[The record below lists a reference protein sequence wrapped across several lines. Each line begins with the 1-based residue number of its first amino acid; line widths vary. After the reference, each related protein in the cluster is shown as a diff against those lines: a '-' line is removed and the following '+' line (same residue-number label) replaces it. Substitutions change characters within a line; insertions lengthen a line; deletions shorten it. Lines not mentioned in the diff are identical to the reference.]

1 MIPDKLYVL
10 GTGKCIVFVHLMD
23 GFVLPCPVD
32 LHQSLA
38 EQIFDMEDVCGQ
50 FPKDA
55 YFVHG
60 GKPVVLDKP
69 FQEQGIVGDC
79 NIKVLLRLRGGGGK
93 EGAREGEESEN
104 APQTNEVELQALSVK
119 LNNIADGKPEE
130 IEVEVRALHSKI
142 DCLEDTY
149 AKKELLTKLTAVA
162 IRGLQEDLQNLLKE
176 NGLSDMA
183 LQLDCDY
190 TTRQTDLAKKLYQ
203 AQKYETKQDELY
215 MVLSEKLLPKLE
227 TLGALVTNDIEVE
240 GQNGWVEQLIKISPS
255 LTRLRRM
262 NYSDLGNLM
271 RGATNGDR
279 SVVENLFAEGSEIR
293 KQCKQYGIG
302 LKTAEKLERKGVE
315 SASDMSKEQLL
326 EIIEEAG
333 KEEKPSTLKKM
344 YFNESSERATERK
357 VQDEKIEQNKK
368 RIEEAKGLA
377 QEAHTITQ
385 EASEKSKKAFQEKMK
400 EIAGKLGLPEGW
412 DKQEK
417 DDPNALL
424 EQLNREI
431 KIASDSLAIPPYVTN
446 EDIASA
452 ASGGL
457 ALYGILFDDNN
468 IEGFSE
474 SPPFP
479 LLKKPEY
486 VEWLSPALGFQVRF
500 FKSTEQQAS
509 TKFYK
514 TAKSSGLS
522 IAASVTGSGWGFHA
536 SASGAHSSQSNQD
549 TSTKKQRNTTR
560 ATVTQYI
567 SQPTKAFRIPLE
579 DMELNYEARGHA
591 KEVKDK
597 ESAENFLKMYGS
609 HVPKG
614 VHTLGGIF
622 FRNLDVNTER
632 EASVSEVMM
641 AAGKQFDT
649 EVSAGYSGL
658 GVSVGGSVK
667 TNSIEISSSTDASST
682 ENVKFMSEMTVQ
694 VLGPPTTNPEMFS
707 QLLQSNN
714 ATWYVIDRG
723 NRAALVPVWELMA
736 DLKEQAEILKKVWKG
751 IQEKRAKEKAEI
763 LEKELQEERDKYTYP
778 FYPIDGKVHH
788 VEEELCIDL
797 ASLGV
802 PDQATEVIVYATIFM
817 SKDYP
822 DLRILGLAD
831 SLPKPGVELIVS
843 TNSPNGVIERK
854 VYCRGDAEV
863 PSCNSEN
870 ISLPVPSNGDRIVR
884 SYFKN
889 RSPFISVASV
899 QIVGYYR
906 K

>member
-1 MIPDKLYVL
+1 MRENMIPEKSDFPDN
-10 GTGKCIVFVHLMD
+10 GKCMVFLHLMN
-23 GFVLPCPVD
+23 GFVMPCPVD
-32 LHQSLA
+32 LHQALA
-38 EQIFDMEDVCGQ
+38 EQILDMEDVCGQ

-60 GKPVVLDKP
+60 GKPIVQDKP

-93 EGAREGEESEN
+93 EGAGEGEHSEN
-104 APQTNEVELQALSVK
+104 AIQTNEAELQDLSAK
-119 LNNIADGKPEE
+119 LDNITDGKPEE
-130 IEVEVRALHSKI
+130 IEVEVRALYSQI
-142 DCLEDTY
+142 NSLEDTY
-149 AKKELLTKLTAVA
+149 DKKKLLTKLTAVA

-183 LQLDCDY
+183 LQLVCDY
-190 TTRQTDLAKKLYQ
+190 TTRQIDLAKKLYQ
-203 AQKYETKQDELY
+203 AEKYGTKQDEFY

-227 TLGALVTNDIEVE
+227 TLGALVINDIEVE
-240 GQNGWVEQLIKISPS
+240 GQSSWVRKVIDRSPS
-255 LTRLRRM
+255 LTKLRRM
-262 NYSDLGNLM
+262 KYTDLDNLIT
-271 RGATNGDR
+271 GAIDDDR
-279 SVVENLFAEGSEIR
+279 SVVENLFAEGTEIR
-293 KQCKQYGIG
+293 KQCQRYGIG
-302 LKTAEKLERKGVE
+302 LKTAEKLEREGIE
-315 SASDMSKEQLL
+315 SASDMSKEKLD

-333 KEEKPSTLKKM
+333 KEENPSTLKKM

-357 VQDEKIEQNKK
+357 VQDEKIKRNKK

-377 QEAHTITQ
+377 QEARKITQ
-385 EASEKSKKAFQEKMK
+385 EASEKSEKALQEKMK
-400 EIAGKLGLPEGW
+400 EIADKLSLPEGW

-417 DDPNALL
+417 NDPNALL
-424 EQLNREI
+424 EQLNKEI

-446 EDIASA
+446 EEIAAA
-452 ASGGL
+452 ASGGM

-522 IAASVTGSGWGFHA
+522 IAASVTSRGWGFHA
-536 SASGAHSSQSNQD
+536 SASGAHSSQSSRD
-549 TSTKKQRNTTR
+549 TSTKKQRNTTH

-567 SQPTKAFRIPLE
+567 CQPTKAFRVPLE
-579 DMELNYEARGHA
+579 DMELNYEARSHA
-591 KEVKDK
+591 KEIKDK
-597 ESAENFLKMYGS
+597 ESAENFFKMYGS

-614 VHTLGGIF
+614 VHTLGGVF

-641 AAGKQFDT
+641 AAGREFDT
-649 EVSAGYSGL
+649 EVSAGYSGF
-658 GVSVGGSVK
+658 GVSDGGSVK
-667 TNSIEISSSTDASST
+667 TKSFKISGSTDASST
-682 ENVKFMSEMTVQ
+682 KKVKFMSEMTVQ
-694 VLGPPTTNPEMFS
+694 VLGPPTTNPKMFS

-723 NRAALVPVWELMA
+723 DRAALVPVWELMP
-736 DLKEQAEILKKVWKG
+736 DLKKQAEILKEVWKES
-751 IQEKRAKEKAEI
+751 QDKF
-763 LEKELQEERDKYTYP
+763 RDKYTYP
-778 FYPIDGKVHH
+778 FYPIKGKVYP
-788 VEEELCIDL
+788 VEEELLIDL
-797 ASLGV
+797 ASEGV
-802 PDQATEVIVYATIFM
+802 PDQATEVIVYVTISM
-817 SKDYP
+817 TLLTE
-822 DLRILGLAD
+822 LRKSDI
-831 SLPKPGVELIVS
+831 PKKVWMWSPVLESRPEVELIVS

-854 VYCRGDAEV
+854 VYCRGAEQV
-863 PSCNSEN
+863 QSCNSDN
-870 ISLPVPSNGDRIVR
+870 ISLPVACKGDRIVR
-884 SYFKN
+884 IFFKDKYQG
-889 RSPFISVASV
+889 FAVASV

-906 K
+906 T

>member
-1 MIPDKLYVL
+1 M
-10 GTGKCIVFVHLMD
+10 
-23 GFVLPCPVD
+23 
-32 LHQSLA
+32 
-38 EQIFDMEDVCGQ
+38 
-50 FPKDA
+50 
-55 YFVHG
+55 
-60 GKPVVLDKP
+60 
-69 FQEQGIVGDC
+69 
-79 NIKVLLRLRGGGGK
+79 
-93 EGAREGEESEN
+93 
-104 APQTNEVELQALSVK
+104 
-119 LNNIADGKPEE
+119 
-130 IEVEVRALHSKI
+130 RALHSKI

-162 IRGLQEDLQNLLKE
+162 IRGLQGDLQNLIKE

-183 LQLDCDY
+183 LQLVCDY
-190 TTRQTDLAKKLYQ
+190 ITRQIELAKKLYQ
-203 AQKYETKQDELY
+203 AEKYGTKQDELY

-271 RGATNGDR
+271 KGATNGDR

-293 KQCKQYGIG
+293 KQCQQYGIG

-315 SASDMSKEQLL
+315 SASDMSKEQLD
-326 EIIEEAG
+326 EIIQEAG

-377 QEAHTITQ
+377 QEAHLITQ
-385 EASEKSKKAFQEKMK
+385 EASEQSKKAFQEKMK
-400 EIAGKLGLPEGW
+400 EIANKLSLREGW

-424 EQLNREI
+424 ERLDKEI
-431 KIASDSLAIPPYVTN
+431 NIASDSLAMPPYVTN
-446 EDIASA
+446 EDIAAA

-486 VEWLSPALGFQVRF
+486 VEWLSPALGFQG

-514 TAKSSGLS
+514 TAKSSGIS

-549 TSTKKQRNTTR
+549 SSTKKQRNTSR

-567 SQPTKAFRIPLE
+567 CQPTKAFRIPLE
-579 DMELNYEARGHA
+579 DMELNYEARSHA
-591 KEVKDK
+591 KEIKDK

-614 VHTLGGIF
+614 VHTLGGVF

-649 EVSAGYSGL
+649 
-658 GVSVGGSVK
+658 
-667 TNSIEISSSTDASST
+667 
-682 ENVKFMSEMTVQ
+682 
-694 VLGPPTTNPEMFS
+694 
-707 QLLQSNN
+707 
-714 ATWYVIDRG
+714 
-723 NRAALVPVWELMA
+723 
-736 DLKEQAEILKKVWKG
+736 
-751 IQEKRAKEKAEI
+751 
-763 LEKELQEERDKYTYP
+763 
-778 FYPIDGKVHH
+778 
-788 VEEELCIDL
+788 
-797 ASLGV
+797 
-802 PDQATEVIVYATIFM
+802 
-817 SKDYP
+817 
-822 DLRILGLAD
+822 
-831 SLPKPGVELIVS
+831 
-843 TNSPNGVIERK
+843 
-854 VYCRGDAEV
+854 
-863 PSCNSEN
+863 
-870 ISLPVPSNGDRIVR
+870 
-884 SYFKN
+884 
-889 RSPFISVASV
+889 
-899 QIVGYYR
+899 
-906 K
+906 

>member
-1 MIPDKLYVL
+1 MLTFNKGHGGTRHTSGICIGSSSGVTYLWEDMIPGKSNDP
-10 GTGKCIVFVHLMD
+10 GTGMCIVFVHLLND
-23 GFVLPCPVD
+23 FVMPCSVD
-32 LHQSLA
+32 PQKSLV
-38 EQIFDMEDVCGQ
+38 EQIVDVENVCGQ
-50 FPKDA
+50 FPKDT

-60 GKPVVLDKP
+60 GKTIVQDKP

-79 NIKVLLRLRGGGGK
+79 NVKVLLRLRGGGGVVGK
-93 EGAREGEESEN
+93 KGAGEGEQSEN
-104 APQTNEVELQALSVK
+104 APQTNEAELLDLSAK
-119 LNNIADGKPEE
+119 LNNITDGKPED
-130 IEVEVRALHSKI
+130 IEVEVRALYSQI
-142 DCLEDTY
+142 NSLQDTY
-149 AKKELLTKLTAVA
+149 DKKKLLTKLTAVA

-183 LQLDCDY
+183 LQLVCDY
-190 TTRQTDLAKKLYQ
+190 TTRQIDLAKKLYK
-203 AQKYETKQDELY
+203 AEKYGTKQDEFY
-215 MVLSEKLLPKLE
+215 IVLSEKLLPKLE

-262 NYSDLGNLM
+262 NYSDLDNLM
-271 RGATNGDR
+271 KGATNGAR
-279 SVVENLFAEGSEIR
+279 VVVENLFAEGSEIR
-293 KQCKQYGIG
+293 KQCQRYGIG

-315 SASDMSKEQLL
+315 SASDMSKEQLD

-357 VQDEKIEQNKK
+357 VQDEKIKQNKK

-377 QEAHTITQ
+377 QEARKIIQ
-385 EASEKSKKAFQEKMK
+385 EASEKSEKALHEKMT
-400 EIAGKLGLPEGW
+400 EIADKLSLPEGW

-431 KIASDSLAIPPYVTN
+431 NIASDSLKIPPYVTN
-446 EDIASA
+446 EDIAAA

-500 FKSTEQQAS
+500 FKSTEHQAS

-522 IAASVTGSGWGFHA
+522 IAASVTGSDWGFHA
-536 SASGAHSSQSNQD
+536 SASSAHSSQSNQD
-549 TSTKKQRNTTR
+549 SSTKNQRNTTR

-567 SQPTKAFRIPLE
+567 CQPTKAFRIPLE
-579 DMELNYEARGHA
+579 DMELNYEARSHA
-591 KEVKDK
+591 KEIKDN
-597 ESAENFLKMYGS
+597 ESAENFLKMFGS

-622 FRNLDVNTER
+622 FRNLDVNTES

-649 EVSAGYSGL
+649 EVSAGYNGF

-667 TNSIEISSSTDASST
+667 TNSFEVSGSADASSK
-682 ENVKFMSEMTVQ
+682 ENVKFMCEMTVQ
-694 VLGPPTTNPEMFS
+694 ALGPSTTNSEMFS

-736 DLKEQAEILKKVWKG
+736 DLKEQAEILQKVWKE
-751 IQEKRAKEKAEI
+751 IQEKRGTEKADILEKERQEEMAKEKANI
-763 LEKELQEERDKYTYP
+763 LEKDRQEEM
-778 FYPIDGKVHH
+778 
-788 VEEELCIDL
+788 LCVDTRFSRYIL
-797 ASLGV
+797 LK
-802 PDQATEVIVYATIFM
+802 M
-817 SKDYP
+817 SKNP
-822 DLRILGLAD
+822 DRTSGFL
-831 SLPKPGVELIVS
+831 SLDWQWKVVAAIVFAYDCAH
-843 TNSPNGVIERK
+843 N
-854 VYCRGDAEV
+854 YLC
-863 PSCNSEN
+863 
-870 ISLPVPSNGDRIVR
+870 
-884 SYFKN
+884 
-889 RSPFISVASV
+889 
-899 QIVGYYR
+899 
-906 K
+906 

>member
-1 MIPDKLYVL
+1 MTIPS
-10 GTGKCIVFVHLMD
+10 IQSS
-23 GFVLPCPVD
+23 D
-32 LHQSLA
+32 LSA
-38 EQIFDMEDVCGQ
+38 
-50 FPKDA
+50 
-55 YFVHG
+55 
-60 GKPVVLDKP
+60 
-69 FQEQGIVGDC
+69 
-79 NIKVLLRLRGGGGK
+79 
-93 EGAREGEESEN
+93 
-104 APQTNEVELQALSVK
+104 K
-119 LNNIADGKPEE
+119 LNNITDGKPQD
-130 IEVEVRALHSKI
+130 IEVEVRALYSEI
-142 DCLEDTY
+142 NSLEDTY
-149 AKKELLTKLTAVA
+149 DKKKLLAKLTAVA
-162 IRGLQEDLQNLLKE
+162 IRGLQEDLQNLLNE
-176 NGLSDMA
+176 HGLSDRA
-183 LQLDCDY
+183 LQLVCDN
-190 TTRQTDLAKKLYQ
+190 TTRQIDLARKLYK
-203 AQKYETKQDELY
+203 AHKYGTKQDEFY
-215 MVLSEKLLPKLE
+215 IVLSEKLLPKLE

-240 GQNGWVEQLIKISPS
+240 GQNSWVGKVIERSPS
-255 LTRLRRM
+255 LTKLRRM
-262 NYSDLGNLM
+262 KYTDLDTLIT
-271 RGATNGDR
+271 GATGEDR
-279 SVVENLFAEGSEIR
+279 SVVENLFAEGTEIR
-293 KQCKQYGIG
+293 KQCQRYGIG

-315 SASDMSKEQLL
+315 SASDMSKEQLD

-344 YFNESSERATERK
+344 YFNESSERVTERK

-377 QEAHTITQ
+377 QEARKITQ
-385 EASEKSKKAFQEKMK
+385 ETFEKSEKALQEKMK
-400 EIAGKLGLPEGW
+400 EIADKLSLPEGW

-431 KIASDSLAIPPYVTN
+431 NIASHSLAITPYVTN
-446 EDIASA
+446 EDIAAA

-649 EVSAGYSGL
+649 EVSAGYSGF

-667 TNSIEISSSTDASST
+667 TNSFEISGSTDASST

-723 NRAALVPVWELMA
+723 DRAALVPVWELMP
-736 DLKEQAEILKKVWKG
+736 DLKEQAEILRKVWKES
-751 IQEKRAKEKAEI
+751 QEKFR
-763 LEKELQEERDKYTYP
+763 
-778 FYPIDGKVHH
+778 VS
-788 VEEELCIDL
+788 
-797 ASLGV
+797 SLGLFSFFFV
-802 PDQATEVIVYATIFM
+802 FVLFLPRLCQTFL
-817 SKDYP
+817 
-822 DLRILGLAD
+822 LR
-831 SLPKPGVELIVS
+831 K
-843 TNSPNGVIERK
+843 
-854 VYCRGDAEV
+854 
-863 PSCNSEN
+863 
-870 ISLPVPSNGDRIVR
+870 
-884 SYFKN
+884 
-889 RSPFISVASV
+889 
-899 QIVGYYR
+899 
-906 K
+906 

>member
-1 MIPDKLYVL
+1 M
-10 GTGKCIVFVHLMD
+10 
-23 GFVLPCPVD
+23 
-32 LHQSLA
+32 
-38 EQIFDMEDVCGQ
+38 
-50 FPKDA
+50 
-55 YFVHG
+55 
-60 GKPVVLDKP
+60 
-69 FQEQGIVGDC
+69 
-79 NIKVLLRLRGGGGK
+79 
-93 EGAREGEESEN
+93 
-104 APQTNEVELQALSVK
+104 
-119 LNNIADGKPEE
+119 
-130 IEVEVRALHSKI
+130 
-142 DCLEDTY
+142 
-149 AKKELLTKLTAVA
+149 A

-183 LQLDCDY
+183 LQLVCDY

-203 AQKYETKQDELY
+203 AQKYETKQDEFY

-227 TLGALVTNDIEVE
+227 TLGALVSNDIEVE
-240 GQNGWVEQLIKISPS
+240 GQNSWVEQLIKRSPS
-255 LTRLRRM
+255 LTKLRRM
-262 NYSDLGNLM
+262 KYSNLHNLIT
-271 RGATNGDR
+271 GATDGDR
-279 SVVENLFAEGSEIR
+279 AVVENLFAEGTEIR
-293 KQCKQYGIG
+293 EQCQRYGVG
-302 LKTAEKLERKGVE
+302 LKTAEKLEGKGVE

-344 YFNESSERATERK
+344 YFNESSERVTERK

-377 QEAHTITQ
+377 QEARKITQ
-385 EASEKSKKAFQEKMK
+385 EASEKSEKALHEKMK
-400 EIAGKLGLPEGW
+400 EIADKLNLPEGW

-424 EQLNREI
+424 GQLNKEI

-446 EDIASA
+446 EEIAAA

-560 ATVTQYI
+560 ATLTQYI

-579 DMELNYEARGHA
+579 DMELNFEARKHA
-591 KEVKDK
+591 EKIKDK
-597 ESAENFLKMYGS
+597 EGAENFLKLYGS

-614 VHTLGGIF
+614 VHTLGGVF

-649 EVSAGYSGL
+649 EVSAGYSGF

-667 TNSIEISSSTDASST
+667 TNSFEISGSTDASST

-694 VLGPPTTNPEMFS
+694 VLGPPTTYPEIFS

-723 NRAALVPVWELMA
+723 DRAALVPVWELMRMP
-736 DLKEQAEILKKVWKG
+736 DLKEQGEILRKVWKES
-751 IQEKRAKEKAEI
+751 QEKFR
-763 LEKELQEERDKYTYP
+763 
-778 FYPIDGKVHH
+778 VS
-788 VEEELCIDL
+788 
-797 ASLGV
+797 SLGLFSFFCFCFV
-802 PDQATEVIVYATIFM
+802 FT
-817 SKDYP
+817 
-822 DLRILGLAD
+822 
-831 SLPKPGVELIVS
+831 
-843 TNSPNGVIERK
+843 
-854 VYCRGDAEV
+854 
-863 PSCNSEN
+863 
-870 ISLPVPSNGDRIVR
+870 
-884 SYFKN
+884 
-889 RSPFISVASV
+889 
-899 QIVGYYR
+899 
-906 K
+906 

>member
-1 MIPDKLYVL
+1 M
-10 GTGKCIVFVHLMD
+10 
-23 GFVLPCPVD
+23 
-32 LHQSLA
+32 
-38 EQIFDMEDVCGQ
+38 
-50 FPKDA
+50 
-55 YFVHG
+55 
-60 GKPVVLDKP
+60 
-69 FQEQGIVGDC
+69 
-79 NIKVLLRLRGGGGK
+79 N
-93 EGAREGEESEN
+93 
-104 APQTNEVELQALSVK
+104 LSTK
-119 LNNIADGKPEE
+119 LNNVADGKPEDT
-130 IEVEVRALHSKI
+130 EVEVRALFSEI
-142 DCLEDTY
+142 NSLEDSY
-149 AKKELLTKLTAVA
+149 DKKKLLTKLTAVA

-183 LQLDCDY
+183 LQLVCDY
-190 TTRQTDLAKKLYQ
+190 TTRQTDLTKKLHQ
-203 AQKYETKQDELY
+203 AQKYETKQDEFY
-215 MVLSEKLLPKLE
+215 VVLSEKLLPKLE
-227 TLGALVTNDIEVE
+227 TLGALVSNDIEVE
-240 GQNGWVEQLIKISPS
+240 GQNSWVEQLIKRSPS
-255 LTRLRRM
+255 LTKLRRM
-262 NYSDLGNLM
+262 NYSELDNLIA
-271 RGATNGDR
+271 GATNGDR
-279 SVVENLFAEGSEIR
+279 SVVENLFAEGTEIR
-293 KQCKQYGIG
+293 EQCQRYGIA
-302 LKTAEKLERKGVE
+302 LKTAEKLERKGVK

-344 YFNESSERATERK
+344 YFNESSERVTERK
-357 VQDEKIEQNKK
+357 VQNEKIEQNKK

-377 QEAHTITQ
+377 QEARKITQ
-385 EASEKSKKAFQEKMK
+385 EASEKSEKALHEKMT
-400 EIAGKLGLPEGW
+400 EIAGKLSLPEGW

-431 KIASDSLAIPPYVTN
+431 NIASDSLAIPPYVTN

-457 ALYGILFDDNN
+457 ALYETRIRGVA
-468 IEGFSE
+468 
-474 SPPFP
+474 
-479 LLKKPEY
+479 KPSSWISST
-486 VEWLSPALGFQVRF
+486 V

-536 SASGAHSSQSNQD
+536 SASGAHSSESNQD

-649 EVSAGYSGL
+649 EVSAGYSGF

-667 TNSIEISSSTDASST
+667 TNSFEISGSTDASST

-723 NRAALVPVWELMA
+723 NRGALVPVWELMP
-736 DLKEQAEILKKVWKG
+736 DLKEQAEILRKVWKES
-751 IQEKRAKEKAEI
+751 QEKF
-763 LEKELQEERDKYTYP
+763 RDKYTCP
-778 FYPIDGKVHH
+778 FYPIKGKEYR

-797 ASLGV
+797 ANEGV
-802 PDQATEVIVYATIFM
+802 PDQATEVIVYATISM
-817 SKDYP
+817 MQ
-822 DLRILGLAD
+822 AD
-831 SLPKPGVELIVS
+831 DLPKMEAKAFEELFTWAVFNSPELQVLSQNRREVELILS
-843 TNSPNGVIERK
+843 TKSPNGVIERN
-854 VYCRGDAEV
+854 VFCRGGKGV
-863 PSCNSEN
+863 KSCNSEN
-870 ISLPVPSNGDRIVR
+870 ISLPVPCNGDRIVR
-884 SYFKN
+884 IFFKVCY
-889 RSPFISVASV
+889 RCLCSVIVSTSFI
-899 QIVGYYR
+899 YEL
-906 K
+906 

>member
-1 MIPDKLYVL
+1 MRKNMIPGKSNDP
-10 GTGKCIVFVHLMD
+10 GTGKCIVFVHLLND
-23 GFVLPCPVD
+23 FVIPCSVD
-32 LHQSLA
+32 PQKSLA
-38 EQIFDMEDVCGQ
+38 EQILDMENVCGQ
-50 FPKDA
+50 FPKDK
-55 YFVHG
+55 YFMHR
-60 GKPVVLDKP
+60 GKTVVLDKP
-69 FQEQGIVGDC
+69 LQKQGIVGDC

-93 EGAREGEESEN
+93 EGAAEREQSGN
-104 APQTNEVELQALSVK
+104 APQTNETEVQDLSTK
-119 LNNIADGKPEE
+119 LNNVTDGKPED
-130 IEVEVRALHSKI
+130 IEVEVRTLFSEI
-142 DCLEDTY
+142 NSLEDTY
-149 AKKELLTKLTAVA
+149 DKKKLLTKLTAVA

-183 LQLDCDY
+183 LQLVSDY
-190 TTRQTDLAKKLYQ
+190 TTRQTDLAKKLYE
-203 AQKYETKQDELY
+203 AQKYETMQDAFY
-215 MVLSEKLLPKLE
+215 VVLSKKLLPKLE
-227 TLGALVTNDIEVE
+227 TLGALVSSDIEVE
-240 GQNGWVEQLIKISPS
+240 GQNSWIEKFIKRSPS
-255 LTRLRRM
+255 LTKLRRM
-262 NYSDLGNLM
+262 KYSELDNLIT
-271 RGATNGDR
+271 GASDGDR
-279 SVVENLFAEGSEIR
+279 SVVENLFAKGTEIR
-293 KQCKQYGIG
+293 EQCQRYGIG
-302 LKTAEKLERKGVE
+302 LKTAEKLEGKGIE

-333 KEEKPSTLKKM
+333 KEEKPSALKKM
-344 YFNESSERATERK
+344 YFNESSERVTERK
-357 VQDEKIEQNKK
+357 VQNEKIKQNKK

-377 QEAHTITQ
+377 QEARKITQ
-385 EASEKSKKAFQEKMK
+385 EASEKSEKALHEKMT
-400 EIAGKLGLPEGW
+400 EIAGKLSLPEGW

-431 KIASDSLAIPPYVTN
+431 NIASDSLAIPPYVTN
-446 EDIASA
+446 EDIAVA

-468 IEGFSE
+468 IKGFSE

-500 FKSTEQQAS
+500 FKSTARQAS

-536 SASGAHSSQSNQD
+536 SASGAHSSESNQD

-597 ESAENFLKMYGS
+597 ESAKNFLKMYGS

-649 EVSAGYSGL
+649 EVSAGYSGF

-667 TNSIEISSSTDASST
+667 INSFEISGSTDASST

-723 NRAALVPVWELMA
+723 NRSALVPVWELMP
-736 DLKEQAEILKKVWKG
+736 DLKEQAEILRKVWEQSQG
-751 IQEKRAKEKAEI
+751 IVRIPQINLADC
-763 LEKELQEERDKYTYP
+763 LLP
-778 FYPIDGKVHH
+778 DGKIYH
-788 VEEELCIDL
+788 
-797 ASLGV
+797 
-802 PDQATEVIVYATIFM
+802 
-817 SKDYP
+817 
-822 DLRILGLAD
+822 
-831 SLPKPGVELIVS
+831 
-843 TNSPNGVIERK
+843 
-854 VYCRGDAEV
+854 
-863 PSCNSEN
+863 
-870 ISLPVPSNGDRIVR
+870 
-884 SYFKN
+884 
-889 RSPFISVASV
+889 
-899 QIVGYYR
+899 
-906 K
+906 